1 MSNTQLNRRLQKIS
15 KPEKLACFLNVAN
28 SRREYS
34 MVQDAIHR
42 CNDLGFVAVEFRR
55 GHWEVSPARPQ
66 DVTIGTAEQVPV
78 RGPAGDSYVASLDAL
93 REALED
99 TGLSPSD
106 EVLEEI
112 LENKEPK
119 KKKSIYSRKLRTKRR
134 K

>member
-1 MSNTQLNRRLQKIS
+1 MTEGIQ
-15 KPEKLACFLNVAN
+15 
-28 SRREYS
+28 
-34 MVQDAIHR
+34 R
-42 CNDLGFVAVEFRR
+42 CNDLGLVVLENRPGF
-55 GHWEVSPARPQ
+55 WEVVS
-66 DVTIGTAEQVPV
+66 AEHPSSERIDMSTPV
-78 RGPAGDSYVASLDAL
+78 RGPAGRAYEESLDALTL

-99 TGLSPSD
+99 TELSPSD